1 MKNNNIVKAVR
12 ATVKF
17 SEQIQVDGYLLPDG
31 EFRVGKTSISNAL
44 GYSKMWVGRKIK
56 EAQTLVTSLATQ
68 NGSNPSNIVKNKPQ
82 TIVTSLLKKLS
93 GEIRQI
99 EVDGVIADTLS
110 LDDFRVLIR
119 YADRDDNF
127 NAQAILDA
135 LLDVGLED
143 WFRLSFGLNQQT
155 LEQKQAKFDQSY
167 IVSIKWLEEDRRDI
181 KVISEIDDRF
191 LEIADY
197 TNWSLA

>member
-119 YADRDDNF
+119 YADREDNF

-167 IVSIKWLEEDRRDI
+167 IVSIKWLEEDCRDI

-197 TNWSLA
+197 ANWSLA